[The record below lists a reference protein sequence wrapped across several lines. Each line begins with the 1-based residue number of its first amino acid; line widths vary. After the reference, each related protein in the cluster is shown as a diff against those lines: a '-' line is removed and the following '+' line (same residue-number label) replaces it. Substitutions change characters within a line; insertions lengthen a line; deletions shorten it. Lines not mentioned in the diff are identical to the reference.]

1 MSYGAQVIANV
12 CCYIFFFHVEFIIFY
27 ISLRYMVFS
36 TKIHNYNSKTI
47 PRLLSNM
54 PKYTSLNYV
63 VIILLISVESKLKFN
78 SKHSRTLS
86 TV

>member
-1 MSYGAQVIANV
+1 
-12 CCYIFFFHVEFIIFY
+12 
-27 ISLRYMVFS
+27 MVFS